1 MVTAFIAISAVLLD
15 FAVGFAAGRLLKR
28 PPRPKQTVVIG
39 QQDVRINEKQAAEYR
54 NFLNYDGT
62 EQPDVE

>member
-1 MVTAFIAISAVLLD
+1 MITVFIAISAVLLNFAAG
-15 FAVGFAAGRLLKR
+15 FAVGRLIKKAPKSKR
-28 PPRPKQTVVIG
+28 PPVIG
-39 QQDVRINEKQAAEYR
+39 QQDVRINEKWAAEYR